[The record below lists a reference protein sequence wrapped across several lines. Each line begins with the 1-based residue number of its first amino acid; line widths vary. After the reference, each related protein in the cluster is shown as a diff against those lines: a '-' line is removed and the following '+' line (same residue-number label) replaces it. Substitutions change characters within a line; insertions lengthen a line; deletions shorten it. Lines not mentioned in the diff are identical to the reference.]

1 MILLRMRW
9 LAALL
14 AIIALQVF
22 AQTPAP
28 AKPTKLARL
37 ALVIGHAAYKDD
49 KLLNPVNDAH
59 DMAAL
64 LKQAGFEVVYRENA
78 SLREMHLALRDF
90 GDRLGRET
98 LGLLEP
104 PSPRR
109 LAVGRASKRPERS
122 ALRSRAVSRRRTEW
136 KRASDPSVPR
146 SGRAQ

>member
-1 MILLRMRW
+1 MTILYMRW
-9 LAALL
+9 LAILL
-14 AIIALQVF
+14 AIVALQVF

-28 AKPTKLARL
+28 AKPAKLARL
-37 ALVIGHAAYKDD
+37 ALVIGNAAYKDD

-98 LGLLEP
+98 LGLLFFAGHGVQATG
-104 PSPRR
+104 
-109 LAVGRASKRPERS
+109 LAGPHGS
-122 ALRSRAVSRRRTEW
+122 T
-136 KRASDPSVPR
+136 
-146 SGRAQ
+146 G